1 MMIGKISGI
10 VDLIDK
16 DTVLVDVGGLGYMV
30 NISLNTKNRLPQ
42 VGEKIALYTEMMVRE
57 DSIQLIGFSTASE
70 KDWFRLLISVQGVG
84 AKAALAILGVV
95 SLKQLSRSIVLG
107 NPELITSAPGVGPK
121 IAKRI
126 ILELAQKALLLNSDT
141 EEQMHENLTQTDQEI
156 ISDGKNDEQI
166 NYASNGENEAISAMV
181 NLGYDKNIS
190 TRIVA
195 KVCSENSE
203 LEISEI
209 IRLSLQRIVAK

>member
-57 DSIQLIGFSTASE
+57 DSIQLIGFSTALE

-126 ILELAQKALLLNSDT
+126 ILELAQKALLLNSNT
-141 EEQMHENLTQTDQEI
+141 EEKMDEKLNQLDQEI
-156 ISDGKNDEQI
+156 ISDDKNDEKI
-166 NYASNGENEAISAMV
+166 NFASHGENEAISAMV

-195 KVCSENSE
+195 KVCSENGE

>member
-1 MMIGKISGI
+1 MIGKISGI

-141 EEQMHENLTQTDQEI
+141 EEQMHEKLTQTDQEI

-166 NYASNGENEAISAMV
+166 NYTSNGENEAISAMV

-209 IRLSLQRIVAK
+209 IRLSLQRIVPK

>member
-1 MMIGKISGI
+1 MIGKISGI

-57 DSIQLIGFSTASE
+57 DSIQLIGFSTALE

-141 EEQMHENLTQTDQEI
+141 EEQMHEKLTQTDQET

-166 NYASNGENEAISAMV
+166 NYTSNGENEAISAMV

>member
-1 MMIGKISGI
+1 MIGKISGI

-16 DTVLVDVGGLGYMV
+16 DTVLVDVGGLGYTV

-57 DSIQLIGFSTASE
+57 DSIQLIGFSTALE

-141 EEQMHENLTQTDQEI
+141 EEQMHEKLTQTDQET

>member
-1 MMIGKISGI
+1 MIGKITGI

-57 DSIQLIGFSTASE
+57 DSIQLIGFSTALE
-70 KDWFRLLISVQGVG
+70 KEWFRLLISVQGVG

-126 ILELAQKALLLNSDT
+126 ILELAQKALLLNSDM
-141 EEQMHENLTQTDQEI
+141 EEQMHEKLTQTDQEI
-156 ISDGKNDEQI
+156 ISDGKNDKQI

>member
-141 EEQMHENLTQTDQEI
+141 EEQMHEKLTQTDQEI
-156 ISDGKNDEQI
+156 ISDGKNDKQI
-166 NYASNGENEAISAMV
+166 NYASNDENEAISAMV

-190 TRIVA
+190 ARIVA

-209 IRLSLQRIVAK
+209 IRLSLQRIVPK

>member
-1 MMIGKISGI
+1 MIGKISGI

-57 DSIQLIGFSTASE
+57 DSIQLIGFSTALE
-70 KDWFRLLISVQGVG
+70 KEWFRLLISVQGVG

-95 SLKQLSRSIVLG
+95 SLNQLSRSIVLG

-141 EEQMHENLTQTDQEI
+141 EEQMHEKLTQTDQEI

-166 NYASNGENEAISAMV
+166 NYTSNGENEAISAMV

>member
-1 MMIGKISGI
+1 MIGKISGI

-16 DTVLVDVGGLGYMV
+16 DTVLVDVGGLGYTV

-57 DSIQLIGFSTASE
+57 DSIQLIGFSTALE
-70 KDWFRLLISVQGVG
+70 KEWFRLLISVQGVG

-95 SLKQLSRSIVLG
+95 SLNQLSRSIVLG

-141 EEQMHENLTQTDQEI
+141 EEQMHEKLTQTDQET

>member
-1 MMIGKISGI
+1 MIGKISGI

-57 DSIQLIGFSTASE
+57 DSVQLIGFSTALE

-141 EEQMHENLTQTDQEI
+141 EEQIHEKLTQTDQEI

-166 NYASNGENEAISAMV
+166 NYASNRENEAISAMV

>member
-1 MMIGKISGI
+1 MIGKISGI

-141 EEQMHENLTQTDQEI
+141 EEQMHEKLTQTDQEI

>member
-1 MMIGKISGI
+1 
-10 VDLIDK
+10 
-16 DTVLVDVGGLGYMV
+16 
-30 NISLNTKNRLPQ
+30 
-42 VGEKIALYTEMMVRE
+42 MMVLE
-57 DSIQLIGFSTASE
+57 DSIQLIGFSTALE

-141 EEQMHENLTQTDQEI
+141 EEQMHEKLTQTDQEI

>member
-1 MMIGKISGI
+1 MIGKISGI

-126 ILELAQKALLLNSDT
+126 ILELAQKALLLNSDM
-141 EEQMHENLTQTDQEI
+141 EDQMHEKLTQTDQET

-209 IRLSLQRIVAK
+209 IRLSLQRIVPK

>member
-57 DSIQLIGFSTASE
+57 DSIQLIGFSTALE

>member
-1 MMIGKISGI
+1 MIGKISGI
-10 VDLIDK
+10 GDLIDK
-16 DTVLVDVGGLGYMV
+16 DTVLVDVSGLGYMV

-57 DSIQLIGFSTASE
+57 DSIQLIGFSTALE
-70 KDWFRLLISVQGVG
+70 KDWFKLLISVQGVG

-107 NPELITSAPGVGPK
+107 NPELIPSAPGVGPK

-126 ILELAQKALLLNSDT
+126 ILELAQKALLMNSDT
-141 EEQMHENLTQTDQEI
+141 EEQMHEKLTQTDQEI

-209 IRLSLQRIVAK
+209 IRLSLQRIVPK

>member
-141 EEQMHENLTQTDQEI
+141 EELMHENLTQTDQEI
-156 ISDGKNDEQI
+156 ISDGKNDEQS
-166 NYASNGENEAISAMV
+166 NYTSNGENEAISAMV

-209 IRLSLQRIVAK
+209 IRLSLQRIVPK

>member
-16 DTVLVDVGGLGYMV
+16 DTVLVDVGGLGYTV
-30 NISLNTKNRLPQ
+30 NISLNTKNRLPK

-57 DSIQLIGFSTASE
+57 DSIQLIGFSTALE
-70 KDWFRLLISVQGVG
+70 KDWFKLLISVQGVG

-141 EEQMHENLTQTDQEI
+141 EEQMHEKLTQTDQEI

-166 NYASNGENEAISAMV
+166 NYTSNGENEAISAMV

>member
-1 MMIGKISGI
+1 MIGKISGI

-57 DSIQLIGFSTASE
+57 DSIQLIGFSTALE

-95 SLKQLSRSIVLG
+95 SLNQLSRSIVLG

-141 EEQMHENLTQTDQEI
+141 EEQMHEKLAQTDQET

-166 NYASNGENEAISAMV
+166 NYTSNGENEAISAMV

>member
-1 MMIGKISGI
+1 MIGKISGI

-57 DSIQLIGFSTASE
+57 DSIQLIGFSTALE

-95 SLKQLSRSIVLG
+95 SLNQLSRSIVLG

-141 EEQMHENLTQTDQEI
+141 EEQMHEKLTQTDQET

-203 LEISEI
+203 LEVSEI

>member
-1 MMIGKISGI
+1 MIGKISGI

-16 DTVLVDVGGLGYMV
+16 DMVLVDVGGLGSMV